1 MPNPF
6 EAIPPTLEHKHFPI
20 GDIASYE
27 EQKAHSILEQL
38 SAEDTE
44 EQKQNFRKIRG
55 QEVTH
60 WRSFSGQDKIWN
72 DVKDLAESWGNTRL
86 PDAEDRA
93 SLKFM
98 LGFQNSLSFIKNSN
112 LLPVIYIN
120 FSDELHAMGSYNADV
135 QELFTNEVWACMQQ
149 SHPRLYNVMAQLS
162 KLTTESLEYEDKD
175 ELILLDAGLALPYVM
190 ASSTRMIRYMHH
202 DLDHK
207 FYSL

>member
-6 EAIPPTLEHKHFPI
+6 EAIPPTLDHKHFPI
-20 GDIASYE
+20 GDIALHE

-44 EQKQNFRKIRG
+44 EQKQNLRKIRG

-72 DVKDLAESWGNTRL
+72 DVEDLAKSWSNTRL
-86 PDAEDRA
+86 PEAKDRG
-93 SLKFM
+93 SLMFR
-98 LGFQNSLSFIKNSN
+98 LGFQNSLSFIKKSN
-112 LLPVIYIN
+112 LLPFRYIN

-135 QELFTNEVWACMQQ
+135 QELFTNEVWACMKQ
-149 SHPRLYNVMAQLS
+149 SHPRLYNVMAQLAN
-162 KLTTESLEYEDKD
+162 LTSEALECEDEE
-175 ELILLDAGLALPYVM
+175 ELILLDAGVALPYVM
-190 ASSTRMIRYMHH
+190 ASSTRMIRYMQYE
-202 DLDHK
+202 LDHK